1 MKLMQVE
8 NHAKY
13 DQVMVLNYFNK
24 CIKTSIDCLII
35 FLGIAWVINNIPK
48 KIEMIVR
55 LDFNYTYILVFSK
68 DIY

>member
-35 FLGIAWVINNIPK
+35 FLGIAWGYKQYTK
-48 KIEMIVR
+48 K
-55 LDFNYTYILVFSK
+55 D
-68 DIY
+68 